1 MIASTG
7 VLEKDVTLKVRFFR
21 CALWVQRNAPP
32 PFLSFLFISHFAFL
46 FSYLR
51 RYAVHAVVASSKIN
65 YVMGISTPVSLTFS
79 SLFFEKQSRPS
90 HLIFHVGGA
99 Y

>member
-1 MIASTG
+1 MSLLRY
-7 VLEKDVTLKVRFFR
+7 VSFDVR
-21 CALWVQRNAPP
+21 CGYREMPP